1 MQPPLAAQGSTR
13 AGGHNEWERLM
24 HDAVQL
30 LGISMPPKEIDVL
43 LHEVDR
49 SGTGEL
55 EMEDFTQLM
64 VLTLSRTAAK
74 ASDHSKG
81 QEKEQQSNQNMQQ
94 AALPFEVVALA
105 YRRCARRAISEVY
118 RAVQGLRCTGSG
130 KATHRSSASIGSH

>member
-1 MQPPLAAQGSTR
+1 
-13 AGGHNEWERLM
+13 M

-30 LGISMPPKEIDVL
+30 LGLSMPPKEIDVL

-81 QEKEQQSNQNMQQ
+81 QEKEQQAKQNMQQ

-105 YRRCARRAISEVY
+105 YRRCARRAIFEVY
-118 RAVQGLRCTGSG
+118 RAVKGLGCKGSNS
-130 KATHRSSASIGSH
+130 ATRQSSACIGNHCLCRCLLMMQ